1 VEKVSRKVVS
11 CYINTIDNP
20 WINCNENSECPKL
33 VFRTQESYENFLI
46 QNTELNDW
54 YKQEVVMLVLFNDNN
69 NLICY
74 NVEKVSRIGV
84 GYYINWYKQEVVML
98 VLFNDN
104 NNLICYNVEKVS
116 RIGVG
121 YYINAID
128 NILIY
133 CGEDN
138 HCQDCQEI
146 TAKASYSV
154 NIVDNKLIHY
164 NENSI
169 DEIILSSIGW

>member
-1 VEKVSRKVVS
+1 
-11 CYINTIDNP
+11 
-20 WINCNENSECPKL
+20 
-33 VFRTQESYENFLI
+33 
-46 QNTELNDW
+46 
-54 YKQEVVMLVLFNDNN
+54 
-69 NLICY
+69 
-74 NVEKVSRIGV
+74 
-84 GYYINWYKQEVVML
+84 ML

-169 DEIILSSIGW
+169 DEIILSSIG